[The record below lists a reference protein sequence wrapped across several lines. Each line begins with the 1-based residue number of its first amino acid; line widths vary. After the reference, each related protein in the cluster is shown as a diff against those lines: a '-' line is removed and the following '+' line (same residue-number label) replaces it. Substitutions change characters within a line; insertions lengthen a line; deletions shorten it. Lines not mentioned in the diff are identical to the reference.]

1 VYARAVIR
9 PGRLV
14 GVGITVAIVSTLSFA
29 ACQRASPQERAI
41 DLCGDLV
48 HLGETI
54 AFLVDPPTD
63 ARVGQVRGSLDKLD
77 PTFEG
82 IEDVVAESASKDVR
96 DAQDAYRD
104 AISGV
109 GDDHLLTHEDV
120 PVAGPQRALDEAV
133 AVVEAELRC
142 EQLASVSPA

>member
-1 VYARAVIR
+1 M
-9 PGRLV
+9 
-14 GVGITVAIVSTLSFA
+14 
-29 ACQRASPQERAI
+29 SPQERAI
-41 DLCGDLV
+41 DLCGDLL

-54 AFLVDPPTD
+54 AFLVDPPAD

-82 IEDVVAESASKDVR
+82 IEDVVAESVSEDVR

-104 AISGV
+104 AISGI
-109 GDDHLLTHEDV
+109 GDDQFLADERV
-120 PVAGPQRALDEAV
+120 AIAGPQRRLDEAV

-142 EQLASVSPA
+142 EQLASASPG